1 MDFYY
6 KYITYKK
13 KYIQL
18 KNKINQSNHMIGGNI
33 LETQSES
40 KLDKL
45 RSYDT
50 ADDML
55 EYIKEH
61 NIPVM
66 FLPDDDNIMEFK
78 NSLTNTNELY
88 SMREKI
94 YTLDIKNRD
103 EILDY
108 IIEHFKIN
116 NIMDITKLFE
126 STILGYNMNY
136 VIYYMVLLRYLIKNN
151 IQLNTFDTKLSFMTQ
166 RSLEMGLNF
175 ANNDEEYLS
184 LILSM
189 IKSYIFQFPIK
200 KILQIRKEEV
210 DWYKNKRSLRLN
222 KKETDH
228 MTSYDAKNNI
238 FIYSSGII
246 KDSVKI
252 EYSDIIMILASLFTI
267 KIFSPKN

>member
-1 MDFYY
+1 MDFYK

-18 KNKINQSNHMIGGNI
+18 KNKMNLSNVMTGGNNNI
-33 LETQSES
+33 ETLRNYES
-40 KLDKL
+40 
-45 RSYDT
+45 
-50 ADDML
+50 ADMML

-66 FLPDDDNIMEFK
+66 FLPDDDNISEFK

-88 SMREKI
+88 NMREKV
-94 YTLDIKNRD
+94 YTLDLKNKD

-108 IIEHFKIN
+108 IIEQFKITN
-116 NIMDITKLFE
+116 MMDITKLFE

-151 IQLNTFDTKLSFMTQ
+151 IQLNIFDTKLSYMTQ
-166 RSLEMGLNF
+166 YSLEMGLDF
-175 ANNDEEYLS
+175 TNNDEEYLP
-184 LILSM
+184 LILAM
-189 IKSYIFQFPIK
+189 IKSYIFTFPIK

-210 DWYKNKRSLRLN
+210 NWYKNKRSLKLN
-222 KKETDH
+222 KKEVDT

-246 KDSVKI
+246 KDSAKI
-252 EYSDIIMILASLFTI
+252 DYSDLIMIVSSLFTM
-267 KIFSPKN
+267 KIFNKI

>member
-1 MDFYY
+1 MDFYK

-18 KNKINQSNHMIGGNI
+18 KNKINQSNVMIGGNM
-33 LETQSES
+33 LEIQSDT

-45 RSYDT
+45 RNYDT
-50 ADDML
+50 VDNMI
-55 EYIKEH
+55 EYIKEY

-66 FLPDDDNIMEFK
+66 FLPDEDNISEFK
-78 NSLTNTNELY
+78 NSLTDTTELY
-88 SMREKI
+88 VIREKI
-94 YTLDIKNRD
+94 YTLNEKNID

-108 IIEHFKIN
+108 IIEQFKIT
-116 NIMDITKLFE
+116 NILDITKLFE

-151 IQLNTFDTKLSFMTQ
+151 IQLNTFDKKLSYMTQ
-166 RSLEMGLNF
+166 YSLQKSLDF
-175 ANNDEEYLS
+175 TNNDEEYLQ

-189 IKSYIFQFPIK
+189 IKSYIFTFPIK

-210 DWYKNKRSLRLN
+210 DWYKNKRSLKLN
-222 KKETDH
+222 KKESDL

-246 KDSVKI
+246 KDSAKI
-252 EYSDIIMILASLFTI
+252 EYSDLIMILSSLFTI
-267 KIFSPKN
+267 RIFT

>member
-18 KNKINQSNHMIGGNI
+18 KNKINIQSNVMIGGSNI
-33 LETQSES
+33 
-40 KLDKL
+40 DKL
-45 RSYDT
+45 HSYES
-50 ADDML
+50 ADDMI
-55 EYIKEH
+55 EYIKNN

-66 FLPDDDNIMEFK
+66 FLPDDDNISEFK

-88 SMREKI
+88 EAREKI
-94 YTLDIKNRD
+94 YTLDLKNRD

-108 IIEHFKIN
+108 IIEQFKITN
-116 NIMDITKLFE
+116 VMDITKLFE
-126 STILGYNMNY
+126 TTILGYNMNY

-151 IQLNTFDTKLSFMTQ
+151 IQLNIFDTKLSFMTIY
-166 RSLEMGLNF
+166 SLQKSLDF
-175 ANNDEEYLS
+175 TNNDEEYLP

-210 DWYKNKRSLRLN
+210 DWYKNKRSLKLN
-222 KKETDH
+222 KKEVDPI
-228 MTSYDAKNNI
+228 TSYDAKNNI

-246 KDSVKI
+246 KDTSKI
-252 EYSDIIMILASLFTI
+252 EYSDLIMILASLFTM
-267 KIFSPKN
+267 KIFT